1 MKKIG
6 EYTTRGQVASATTT
20 RIILFDGRFDTAYRI
35 VDFQVAPQN
44 PNSGNNAYGKLTT
57 MDDSGSNP
65 ADWNWGDNQ
74 EWAWAGT
81 YGVSDGIAGHGEFID
96 PDNLIVE
103 DLYFYGI
110 DSANDRVNYMVKL
123 EKYDV
128 GDWRGALAMV
138 RNSAQGE
145 PST

>member
-1 MKKIG
+1 MKKLG
-6 EYTTRGQVASATTT
+6 EYTCRGQIASGEET
-20 RIILFDGRFDTAYRI
+20 RILLFDGNYDTAYRI
-35 VDFQVAPQN
+35 VDLAVAPQN
-44 PNSGNNAYGKLTT
+44 PNSGNNAYGKLSSV
-57 MDDSGSNP
+57 SGLNVNE
-65 ADWNWGDNQ
+65 WNWGDNR

-81 YGVSDGIAGHGEFID
+81 DTVSDGVVGHGEFID

-103 DLYFYGI
+103 DLYFMGV

-128 GDWRGALAMV
+128 GEWRGALAMV